1 MFKKVLVPLDGSPL
15 AEQAL
20 ATAATF
26 SEEIVLLQVPVAQDV
41 FTTAVTGGDIPMFV
55 TALDEDGLSETE
67 QYLAD
72 TAAKWRRADL
82 AVTTRVE
89 VGEAAHTIVDVA
101 AAEAVELIVMSTHGR
116 SGVRRIL
123 FGSVTE
129 AVLKHAP
136 CPVLALRSERPLKR
150 ILIPLDGSF
159 LSEEALVPALNIAHT
174 NQAEVTLFRVQPM
187 EIGRQDEEFA
197 FYLRAEH
204 GLEYTAH
211 DVLLMNIENYLKN
224 LREQETAAE
233 LVVKTACRIGVP
245 AEEILRY
252 AAEVDA
258 DLIVMSTHGR
268 TGLNRLFF
276 GSVAETIL
284 RGASCAVLV
293 VRPHEEQA

>member
-20 ATAATF
+20 AIAATF
-26 SEEIVLLQVPVAQDV
+26 SEEIVLLQVPVGQDAL
-41 FTTAVTGGDIPMFV
+41 TTAVTGGDLPMFV
-55 TALDEDGLSETE
+55 SALDDDSMAEAE
-67 QYLAD
+67 QYLTN
-72 TAAKWRRADL
+72 TAAKWRRANL
-82 AVTTRVE
+82 AVETKVE

-101 AAEAVELIVMSTHGR
+101 AAEEVELIVMSTHGR

-136 CPVLALRSERPLKR
+136 CPVLALRNERPLKR

-174 NQAEVTLFRVQPM
+174 NEAEVTLFRVQPM

-211 DVLLMNIENYLKN
+211 DVLLMNIESYLK
-224 LREQETAAE
+224 E
-233 LVVKTACRIGVP
+233 LCEPEILAGLDMKTASRIGMP
-245 AEEILRY
+245 HEEILRY
-252 AAEVDA
+252 AAESET

-268 TGLNRLFF
+268 TG
-276 GSVAETIL
+276 
-284 RGASCAVLV
+284 
-293 VRPHEEQA
+293 